1 MIPDKISVSDV
12 PVFEPFD
19 SESVKSLDRV
29 TSETIFSDGEKS
41 FTLDLK
47 DEVLSLSDFIVP
59 DVDTV
64 SSLKQVRGKEYS
76 NSVDKNT
83 NGNPDPGQTLNWFGN
98 GTTTDGFD
106 YGIRGQVDAMAN
118 SGDAFFG
125 AVITNQATLVF
136 STSFDDKIYYE
147 TPTGA
152 NNIWATANQIDQPG
166 PGIDLGVTDVDA
178 LELWGGTDA
187 NRFSVYGDPDVAVYQ
202 YSGGTTSALYTQQ
215 EIAKAIGVDEE
226 FADLVNLDGMM
237 TSGEN
242 LIMFSIDPIEEVG
255 LDGGEIWVW
264 ERGSGSADFLKHG
277 GHVWDTDFEVMETF
291 GTASENVNALE
302 AIANYSGILDAGFE
316 VIPVKSRAV
325 DGLGGNPIPL

>member
-1 MIPDKISVSDV
+1 MKPS
-12 PVFEPFD
+12 D

-29 TSETIFSDGEKS
+29 TSKTIFSDGEKS

-47 DEVLSLSDFIVP
+47 DKVLSLSDFIVP

-64 SSLKQVRGKEYS
+64 SSLKLVGGKEYS

-98 GTTTDGFD
+98 GNTTDGFD

-118 SGDAFFG
+118 SGDAFFYP
-125 AVITNQATLVF
+125 VINNQATLVF

-178 LELWGGTDA
+178 LELWGGRDA
-187 NRFSVYGDPDVAVYQ
+187 NRFSIYGDPKVAVYN
-202 YSGGTTSALYTQQ
+202 YNSDGTTSALYTQQ
-215 EIAKAIGVDEE
+215 EIANAIGVDDE
-226 FADLVNLDGMM
+226 FADLVNLDAMM
-237 TSGEN
+237 TSGN
-242 LIMFSIDPIEEVG
+242 NWIMFSIDPIEEAG

-277 GHVWDTDFEVMETF
+277 GHLWDTDFKVMETF

-302 AIANYSGILDAGFE
+302 AIGSYSGILDAGFE
-316 VIPVKSRAV
+316 VVPVKSLPLDTV
-325 DGLGGNPIPL
+325 GGNPIPLSI

>member
-1 MIPDKISVSDV
+1 M
-12 PVFEPFD
+12 
-19 SESVKSLDRV
+19 
-29 TSETIFSDGEKS
+29 TSKTIFSDGEKS

-47 DEVLSLSDFIVP
+47 DKVLSLSDFIVP

-83 NGNPDPGQTLNWFGN
+83 NGSADPGQTLNWFGN

-125 AVITNQATLVF
+125 AVIRNRATLVF

-152 NNIWATANQIDQPG
+152 NNIWATAKQIDKPG
-166 PGIDLGVTDVDA
+166 PGIDLGVTDVDG
-178 LELWGGTDA
+178 LELWGPTDA
-187 NRFSVYGDPDVAVYQ
+187 NRFSVYGDPKVAVYD
-202 YSGGTTSALYTQQ
+202 YDPITGTTSALYTQE
-215 EIAKAIGVDEE
+215 EIAKAIGVGEK
-226 FADLVNLDGMM
+226 FADLVNLDAMM
-237 TSGEN
+237 TFGRN

-264 ERGSGSADFLKHG
+264 QRGSGAAQFLKHG
-277 GHVWDTDFEVMETF
+277 GHVWNTSFNVMKTF

-302 AIANYSGILDAGFE
+302 AIGSYRGILDAGFE
-316 VIPVKSRAV
+316 VIPVASRALDLV
-325 DGLGGNPIPL
+325 EGNPIPL